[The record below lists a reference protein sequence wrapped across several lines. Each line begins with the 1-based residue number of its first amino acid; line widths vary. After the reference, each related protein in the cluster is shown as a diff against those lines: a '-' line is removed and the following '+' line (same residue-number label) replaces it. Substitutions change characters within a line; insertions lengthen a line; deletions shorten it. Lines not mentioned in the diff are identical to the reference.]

1 MVNKYLLL
9 ALLAGLSPSLSVA
22 QEPIKLNMSDVYFQF
37 RPMPKGSAMCGYSI
51 LGNHTSRDDPK
62 IEWDINVDE
71 IVQGSNRL
79 VGVSV
84 GTFDVKGK
92 TRTPRSP
99 VTQVSF
105 TTQDDSE
112 PLAAQIVGAPNK
124 DNGVRGT
131 LDLVRAKKLFDAFSN
146 DRQIAATLVYADGT
160 SDLLKFEGFRDMRK
174 FGGGKNSPF
183 EECLRGMTPG
193 ITKYNT
199 HPLP

>member
-1 MVNKYLLL
+1 MKKYLLL
-9 ALLAGLSPSLSVA
+9 ALLAGLSPSLAVA
-22 QEPIKLNMSDVYFQF
+22 QEPIKLNLSDVYFQF

-62 IEWDINVDE
+62 VEWDINVDE
-71 IVQGSNRL
+71 IVRGDNRL

-84 GTFDVKGK
+84 GTFDVNGK

-105 TTQDDSE
+105 TTQDDAE
-112 PLAAQIVGAPNK
+112 PLTAQIVGAPNK

-131 LDLVRAKKLFDAFSN
+131 LDLVQAKKLFDAFSN

-160 SDLLKFEGFRDMRK
+160 SDLLKFEGFRDLRK

-183 EECLRGMTPG
+183 EECLRGRIPRVN
-193 ITKYNT
+193 KLNT
-199 HPLP
+199 RPLP

>member
-1 MVNKYLLL
+1 MNKYLLL
-9 ALLAGLSPSLSVA
+9 ALIAGLSPSLAAA

-71 IVQGSNRL
+71 IVQGDNRL

-160 SDLLKFEGFRDMRK
+160 SDLLKFEGFRDLRK

-193 ITKYNT
+193 VNKFNT